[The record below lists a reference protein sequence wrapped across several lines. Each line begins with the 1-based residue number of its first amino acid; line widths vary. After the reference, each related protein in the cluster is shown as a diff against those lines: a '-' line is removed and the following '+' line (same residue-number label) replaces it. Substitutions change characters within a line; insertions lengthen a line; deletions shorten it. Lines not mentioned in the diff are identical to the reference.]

1 MSEPTSDQALPAI
14 SPATKRSNHT
24 RWSLVAGV
32 VPQPVLDQGEVPAEG
47 LRQVGVDG
55 GELDPQPGELD
66 EVEPAAAGRG
76 RHAQRTE
83 ALGLSR
89 RTASTGSSPSSSRWR
104 APAAMASRTGAHSAR
119 SVGGSGRGVVVPA
132 GSTTVGPA
140 LGGPDTQG
148 GHG

>member
-1 MSEPTSDQALPAI
+1 M
-14 SPATKRSNHT
+14 
-24 RWSLVAGV
+24 

-55 GELDPQPGELD
+55 GELDPQPGEAD
-66 EVEPAAAGRG
+66 EVQPATAGRG

-83 ALGLSR
+83 ALGLEQ
-89 RTASTGSSPSSSRWR
+89 
-104 APAAMASRTGAHSAR
+104 AHRLHGQLPVHLALEGTLGDGVEDGR
-119 SVGGSGRGVVVPA
+119 PLGEEVVGGTAGPVPGVAGPVGPGGVVGARGAVGA
-132 GSTTVGPA
+132 VGPA